1 MQTGS
6 LSVIGLRQGGT
17 MERILLTFGWKRFL
31 HAAAG
36 VVMANAPAVAQQ
48 SDRDSGAEQV
58 IVLAPYMERE
68 RLAPDPASRYIPRER
83 VSYNIPVSYA
93 DLDLTNPSD
102 VAKLEARINVAAQE
116 GCRQL
121 DQHFPPTIYAPDT
134 INYKQDCVKRA
145 VEGALAKVRT
155 IVASR

>member
-1 MQTGS
+1 MAKEIRMKKLFSTSGWN
-6 LSVIGLRQGGT
+6 R
-17 MERILLTFGWKRFL
+17 LLL
-31 HAAAG
+31 AASG
-36 VVMANAPAVAQQ
+36 VVIANAPAVAQQ
-48 SDRDSGAEQV
+48 NDSGVEQV

-93 DLDLTNPSD
+93 DLDLTKPSD

-121 DQHFPPTIYAPDT
+121 DTHFPPTIYVPDT

-145 VEGALAKVRT
+145 VEDAVAKVRT
-155 IVASR
+155 MVATR

>member
-1 MQTGS
+1 MKKTFSMSGWN
-6 LSVIGLRQGGT
+6 R
-17 MERILLTFGWKRFL
+17 LLL
-31 HAAAG
+31 AASG
-36 VVMANAPAVAQQ
+36 VVIANAPAVAQQ
-48 SDRDSGAEQV
+48 NDSGVEQV
-58 IVLAPYMERE
+58 IVLAPYIERE

-93 DLDLTNPSD
+93 DLDLSEPSD

-121 DQHFPPTIYAPDT
+121 DAQFPPTIYVPDT
-134 INYKQDCVKRA
+134 INYKQDCVRRA

-155 IVASR
+155 IVATR